1 MTKEQIEAYFAG
13 QEKLLVE
20 TVSRLVSIDST
31 EGKPAPG
38 APFGPGP
45 AAALDEA
52 LAIAREW
59 GLTAENHEGYVGTAD
74 LNGGED
80 ALHIL
85 AHLDVVSPGCHRA
98 ERRSDRALTRSTR
111 IRLANTREV

>member
-1 MTKEQIEAYFAG
+1 MTTKEQIEAWFADK
-13 QEKLLVE
+13 EKLLVDS
-20 TVSRLVSIDST
+20 VSRLVSIDSV
-31 EGKPAPG
+31 EGAPAPG

-45 AAALDEA
+45 AAALNEA

-59 GLTAENHEGYVGTAD
+59 GLKTENHEGYVGTAD

-85 AHLDVVSPGCHRA
+85 GHLDVVAQIGRA
-98 ERRSDRALTRSTR
+98 H
-111 IRLANTREV
+111 V